1 MMARW
6 LKGRMALFS
15 LALVSVMWLS
25 DVGQVQAATISD
37 MFELK
42 AAFKEWCKGN
52 PRFADPFT
60 AKVSD
65 GFTITFT
72 RDDSS
77 PSDLRGAINT
87 NGVSQDIDAI
97 PLSGK
102 AFYSNKTQNKL
113 EFVLR
118 GVNPGNDSHFLTLRG
133 QGTVDRFGHLT
144 KVAGTVF
151 WRETTT
157 YTTDKKTG
165 VQSAPEEC
173 FSSGTFGVGKN
184 LSWVPPP
191 PPPPAGTL
199 TVTGAPSDVGG
210 KFVAHGKSVGG
221 IIPPGDPNATIGSV
235 SWVEAISQNFTHTEN
250 VLITFSLTTG
260 VILSA
265 QFVSA
270 NTNNTGG
277 GWACS
282 EGDSGCIGGVVNKA
296 TGTATFT
303 NMVLPTSTIGFA
315 PPVTLNGMLKFT
327 PF

>member
-6 LKGRMALFS
+6 LNGRMALFS

-151 WRETTT
+151 WRETAT

-165 VQSAPEEC
+165 AQSAPVEC
-173 FSSGTFGVGKN
+173 FSSGTFRTGKN
-184 LSWVPPP
+184 LSVLPGGGG
-191 PPPPAGTL
+191 GTI
-199 TVTGAPSDVGG
+199 TVTGAPAIVGG
-210 KFVAHGKSVGG
+210 AFVPDHQYTVQ
-221 IIPPGDPNATIGSV
+221 T
-235 SWVEAISQNFTHTEN
+235 
-250 VLITFSLTTG
+250 
-260 VILSA
+260 
-265 QFVSA
+265 FVSA
-270 NTNNTGG
+270 SWAEVSGSYIETVNVGFDVTATQVGWIYFQSVTTNPATSTTWGCNPFLSANCLGATINGATINRTAG
-277 GWACS
+277 TVTLKSVVLQNA
-282 EGDSGCIGGVVNKA
+282 DSGSSI
-296 TGTATFT
+296 
-303 NMVLPTSTIGFA
+303 
-315 PPVTLNGMLKFT
+315 TLNGTLKFT